1 MFKYK
6 NLVEAIQSISKV
18 EDRGIFFINDSSN
31 DTFVSYSQLYRKA
44 LGVLKNL
51 LSEGLTSGDELVFQ
65 VQENEHYIYLFWA
78 CLLGGI
84 VPAPVSIG
92 NNDEH
97 RFKLFKIL
105 DILERP
111 NLLIDSKSIS
121 TLSQFCLDNN
131 IEEKFDKIFQKTIYI
146 DDIIKSGGSESESEE
161 IAVAVP
167 DANKTAFI
175 QFSSG
180 STGDPK
186 GVVLTHENLIAN
198 TTACINGGEI
208 TKSDSFFSWLPLTHD
223 MGIIGFHLTP
233 IVVQANQYIMQT
245 RLFVKSPILWIKKA
259 QQYKA
264 SILGSP
270 NFGYSYFLSKFSS
283 EIAEGWDLS
292 NIRLIFNG
300 AEPISQKLCKE
311 FLNTLSEYGLK
322 KTSMFPVYGMAEA
335 CLAVAF
341 PKVGEVFETV
351 WVDRSCLGIGNCVRE
366 LDQNDS
372 NALSFVEEGYAVD
385 FCNLRICD
393 DNDQILGDR
402 VVGQIH
408 IKGINVTRGYYN
420 NPEVNEKLITQDR
433 WLKTGDL
440 GFMRDGCLVVTG
452 RLKDIIFVNGQ
463 NYYSHD
469 IENVLE
475 GLEEINTGR
484 SIAVGVFNNK
494 TQTEE
499 IVIYVLFKKKLEE
512 FLPLADKIKKH
523 IREKMG
529 LIVEKVIPI
538 KKVPKTTSGKV
549 QRYKLAEVCEDE
561 FSNEN
566 TSLQELKKSIDSKK
580 TSESI
585 KNEMELSVT
594 KICHDILSI
603 NNIGVHE
610 NLYEL
615 GLNSLKIASLA
626 AELHEKFN
634 IEIPINDMFMLSTI
648 KDLTQYIEH
657 SSSKSIYSSIEAMT
671 YDSCC
676 PTQCYE
682 SSSAQKRLYVLNQ
695 IDLENIGPNIG
706 YNMPEVLQID
716 GELDK
721 VMLKHA
727 FDILIQRH
735 EALRTTFD
743 THDGELIQKIH
754 KSIPFNIEFFENAKE
769 NLNEIIKDFIKPFQ
783 LDKPPLIRVGLAKIE
798 ENMHILIIDMHHIIS
813 DGWSLIVLLK
823 ELVMLLEGL
832 ELPEL
837 RLQFKEFAVWQN
849 KLFKSDYMQKKEEY
863 WLNRFKDY
871 DNDTVSALEIP
882 TDYQRPLKKTYEGDR
897 LVKIVA
903 TELMD
908 GLNKLARDTSATL
921 HMVMLA
927 AYNIL
932 LSKYC
937 GKDDIIVGSPIAA
950 RPHKDLQNIIGMFV
964 NMLSNRNSPK
974 NDMSFGKFLNQVKE
988 NCLDAYQNQEYQ
1000 FDELVGKLKIKRD
1013 TSRNPI
1019 FDYVFAVQNFD
1030 VPNMEYSKIKVTP
1043 YDFEYKISRFDMF
1056 LSVIEIGDTTRFML
1070 EYSTAIFKKTTA
1082 ERILNHYIE
1091 ILKQIIEN
1099 VDVKLGDIILSH
1111 SLSEATS
1118 DILEI
1123 GDDFLF

>member
-6 NLVEAIQSISKV
+6 NLVEAIQSISTV

-44 LGVLKNL
+44 LGVLDNL
-51 LSEGLTSGDELVFQ
+51 LSKGLTSGDELVFQ
-65 VQENEHYIYLFWA
+65 VQENEDYIYLFWA

-84 VPAPVSIG
+84 IPAPVSIG

-105 DILERP
+105 DILKRP
-111 NLLIDSKSIS
+111 NLVIDLNSVS

-131 IEEKFDKIFQKTIYI
+131 IEDKFDKIFKKTIYI
-146 DDIIKSGGSESESEE
+146 EE
-161 IAVAVP
+161 IVKSIGSKSANEENVVNP

-186 GVVLTHENLIAN
+186 GVILTHENLIAN

-208 TKSDSFFSWLPLTHD
+208 TKSDTFFSWLPLTHD

-233 IVVQANQYIMQT
+233 IVFQANQYIMHT
-245 RLFVKSPILWIKKA
+245 RLFVKNPILWLKKA
-259 QQYKA
+259 QQYKI

-270 NFGYSYFLSKFSS
+270 NFGYSYFLSKFTS

-311 FLNTLSEYGLK
+311 FLNTLSEYGLR

-351 WVDRSCLGIGNCVRE
+351 WVDRGCLGIGSCVLE

-385 FCNLRICD
+385 FCNIRICD
-393 DNDQILGDR
+393 DKDQILGDR

-420 NPEVNEKLITQDR
+420 NTEANERLITRDG

-440 GFMRDGCLVVTG
+440 GFLRDGRLVVTG

-475 GLEEINTGR
+475 DLGEITTGR

-499 IVIYVLFKKKLEE
+499 IVIYVLYKKKLEE
-512 FLPLADKIKKH
+512 FIPLADKIKKH

-538 KKVPKTTSGKV
+538 KKIPKTTSGKV
-549 QRYKLAEVCEDE
+549 QRYKLADLCEAE
-561 FSNEN
+561 YIN
-566 TSLQELKKSIDSKK
+566 TYTALQELKMSIDSRK
-580 TSESI
+580 TSETI
-585 KNEMELSVT
+585 INDIEQNVT
-594 KICHDILSI
+594 KICNDILSI
-603 NNIGVHE
+603 NKIAVNE

-615 GLNSLKIASLA
+615 GLNSLKITSLA
-626 AELHEKFN
+626 DALHEKFD
-634 IEIPINDMFMLSTI
+634 IEIPINDMFALSSI
-648 KDLTQYIEH
+648 NELAQYIKQ
-657 SSSKSIYSSIEAMT
+657 SSSKSIYSSIGPVT
-671 YDSCC
+671 DDPCC
-676 PTQCYE
+676 PTCYYE

-706 YNMPEVLQID
+706 YNMPEVLQIQ

-721 VMLKHA
+721 DMLKKA

-743 THDGELIQKIH
+743 MHDGELIQKIH
-754 KSIPFNIEFFENAKE
+754 KSVPFNIEFFENAKE
-769 NLNEIIKDFIKPFQ
+769 SLNEIIQNFIKPFQ
-783 LDKPPLIRVGLAKIE
+783 LDTPPLIRVGLVKIK
-798 ENMHILIIDMHHIIS
+798 ENEHVLIIDMHHIIS

-837 RLQFKEFAVWQN
+837 RLQFKDFAAWQN
-849 KLFKSDYMQKKEEY
+849 KLLKSDYMNKKEEY
-863 WLNRFKDY
+863 WLNLFKDY
-871 DNDTVSALEIP
+871 DNDTIPVLEIP
-882 TDYQRPLKKTYEGDR
+882 TDYQRPMNKTYEGDR
-897 LVKIVA
+897 LVKSVD

-908 GLNKLARDTSATL
+908 ELNKLAQNTSATL

-927 AYNIL
+927 AYSIL
-932 LSKYC
+932 LSKYS
-937 GKDDIIVGSPIAA
+937 GKQDILVGSPIAA

-974 NDMSFGKFLNQVKE
+974 NNMSFRCFLNQVKE
-988 NCLDAYQNQEYQ
+988 NCLNAYQNQEYQ
-1000 FDELVGKLKIKRD
+1000 FDELVGRLKIKRD

-1030 VPNMEYSKIKVTP
+1030 VPNMEFSKIKVTP

-1056 LSVIEIGDTTRFML
+1056 LSVIQIGDTTRFML

-1082 ERILNHYIE
+1082 ERILTHYIE

-1099 VDVKLGDIILSH
+1099 VDIKLGDIILSH
-1111 SLSEATS
+1111 SLSEAS
-1118 DILEI
+1118 SGILES